1 MAAAASV
8 ILILTMLALILF
20 FTRRIKAGHKVYLRR
35 IPALDKLPHLMSQ
48 AVESGQKIHI
58 SLGTGG
64 VTDATTASTLAGL
77 AVLDYLAERGCGSG
91 VPPLVT
97 VADPLVL
104 PAAQNSLHQAY
115 RRHGRPKE
123 YHGTMVEMVA
133 PQPTIYALGAST
145 RLDQKETAANLMF
158 GSFGSEALLLA
169 EPGAHRGIPQ
179 LAGTDDPQAMALLL
193 AAADDVIIGEEIY
206 AVPAYLNRKPAYVA
220 SLQAQDVLRIGVVV
234 LILITGVLALFDI
247 ALI

>member
-1 MAAAASV
+1 
-8 ILILTMLALILF
+8 
-20 FTRRIKAGHKVYLRR
+20 
-35 IPALDKLPHLMSQ
+35 
-48 AVESGQKIHI
+48 
-58 SLGTGG
+58 
-64 VTDATTASTLAGL
+64 
-77 AVLDYLAERGCGSG
+77 
-91 VPPLVT
+91 
-97 VADPLVL
+97 
-104 PAAQNSLHQAY
+104 
-115 RRHGRPKE
+115 
-123 YHGTMVEMVA
+123 MVEMVA

-158 GSFGSEALLLA
+158 GSFGPEALLLA

-193 AAADDVIIGEEIY
+193 AAVDDVIIGEEIY